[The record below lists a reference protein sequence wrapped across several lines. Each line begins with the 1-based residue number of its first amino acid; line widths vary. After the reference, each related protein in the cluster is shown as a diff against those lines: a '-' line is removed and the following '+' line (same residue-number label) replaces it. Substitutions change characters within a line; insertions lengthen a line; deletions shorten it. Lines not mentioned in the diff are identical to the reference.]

1 MKKLLFVLLATIIFI
16 PASHAFRDVTKGSDF
31 ETQVQ
36 SLIDRGVLKDGTFL
50 RPNYSIPAGMFW
62 EIVLR
67 DSGFDPLSAT
77 FGTELPPNI
86 KEKDP
91 LAQFLR
97 EAIRRNFID
106 ETLPFEPNATIERIK
121 AIQVLTQTKGLLT
134 PRTTSKLF
142 LRKVKGAPAGQ
153 PGLTSVEA
161 AYASKMLEAKD
172 INPLKPNTLLT
183 RRDLI
188 RWLYNYS
195 VRGEKKSTVNPGSA
209 RTRRAITPTRATT
222 PRTTTTKTR
231 GRTYARP
238 TSQKRTIQ
246 IEVLPN
252 QTATTSSRGIRIPNG
267 QILENIFKKIT
278 TQYRFPEQLT
288 DEKQKAMID
297 AAIAAM
303 VTKLGD
309 KYTTYI
315 EPEKTKVFQEGLEGQ
330 FEGIGAYVEMVNEKF
345 MITAPITGSP
355 AEKAGVMAGDVVIEV
370 DGKPIEGES
379 ITETIDRIKGPA
391 GTTVTLTLLREE
403 NFQTITVTRGK
414 ITVPSITLKWSKS
427 VPIIGVHKFTS
438 TTGPDFQKI
447 LNEEVLPK
455 QPRGIVFDLRNNPGG
470 YLTSAV
476 AMGEFLLDKGDLVF
490 SVEYKGNTE
499 EYRSSRKGELY
510 GFENIVVLQNKG
522 SASASEI
529 FTGMLRDYGIAKIVG
544 TKSHGKGT
552 VQQVDR
558 QSNGGTLK
566 LTVAK
571 WLTPKGTWIQSGEV
585 ETHGVEAD
593 IEVTD
598 PTMEEK
604 MEKVDRQLDRAV
616 NEILRN

>member
-1 MKKLLFVLLATIIFI
+1 MKKLLFIILATIIFV

-36 SLIDRGVLKDGTFL
+36 SLIDRGLLQDGTFL
-50 RPNYSIPAGMFW
+50 RPNYSIPASMFW
-62 EIVLR
+62 EIVLL
-67 DSGFDPLSAT
+67 DAGFDPQSAT
-77 FGTELPPNI
+77 FGTPLPPNV
-86 KEKDP
+86 EASDP

-97 EAIRRNFID
+97 EAIRRKFISA
-106 ETLPFEPNATIERIK
+106 TVPFEPNATIERID
-121 AIQVLTQTKGLLT
+121 AIRVLTKTKGLLT

-142 LRKVKGAPAGQ
+142 LRKLSGAPAGQ
-153 PGLTSVEA
+153 PYLSSVEA
-161 AYASKMLEAKD
+161 AYASKMLADKD
-172 INPLKPNTLLT
+172 ISPLKPNALLT

-188 RWLYNYS
+188 GWIYNYS
-195 VRGEKKSTVNPGSA
+195 VRGEKKSTINPGSA
-209 RTRRAITPTRATT
+209 RTRRAQTPARQVT
-222 PRTTTTKTR
+222 PRTQTQTR
-231 GRTYARP
+231 GRTYSRP
-238 TSQKRTIQ
+238 KSQKRTIEIQ
-246 IEVLPN
+246 AV
-252 QTATTSSRGIRIPNG
+252 SSPSRTKASSGLRIPNG
-267 QILENIFKKIT
+267 TIFENIFKKIT

-288 DEKQKAMID
+288 DEKQKEMID

-309 KYTTYI
+309 KYTSYI
-315 EPEKTKVFQEGLEGQ
+315 EPAKTKMFQAGLEGQ

-370 DGKPIEGES
+370 DGKTIEGES
-379 ITETIDRIKGPA
+379 ITETINRIKGPA
-391 GTTVTLTLLREE
+391 GTNVTLTILRDT

-414 ITVPSITLKWSKS
+414 ITVPSITLKWNKS

-438 TTGPDFQKI
+438 TTGKDFQKI
-447 LNEEVLPK
+447 LTEEVLPK
-455 QPRGIVFDLRNNPGG
+455 QPRGLVFDLRNNPGG

-499 EYRSSRKGELY
+499 EYRSSRRGELF
-510 GFENIVVLQNKG
+510 GFENMVVLQNKG

-529 FTGMLRDYGIAKIVG
+529 FSGMVRDYGIAKIVG

-571 WLTPKGTWIQSGEV
+571 WLTPKGLWIQEGAE
-585 ETHGVEAD
+585 ETHGVPAD
-593 IEVTD
+593 VEVTD

-604 MEKVDRQLDRAV
+604 MAKVDRQLDTAV